1 MKTKYLI
8 LSLFLLSL
16 FNVTAQETDRK
27 KRKKDYDKIELH
39 QDTVKYK
46 PVTLTTDEFRNYH
59 LPPLESLFENARNNP
74 RLKAIE
80 AAMNATRAEL
90 RTTRRDW
97 LQYFSLHAG
106 YNYGILGTYTDSESK
121 YTPLTTVYSGAT
133 QNSWSIGANVNIPLN
148 TLFNQSSKIRK
159 QREEYFQAQYDTEA
173 TFNEIKNEIIDIYCN
188 IQYQLKLLKIATES
202 KTLYEADY
210 KISETDFV
218 NNHNKLNRSL
228 ADIKHSHQV
237 ALVEYE
243 TIVNQ
248 LNILFFKLEVLTN
261 TKIIN
266 K

>member
-1 MKTKYLI
+1 
-8 LSLFLLSL
+8 
-16 FNVTAQETDRK
+16 
-27 KRKKDYDKIELH
+27 
-39 QDTVKYK
+39 
-46 PVTLTTDEFRNYH
+46 
-59 LPPLESLFENARNNP
+59 
-74 RLKAIE
+74 
-80 AAMNATRAEL
+80 MNATRAEL